1 MISGVL
7 LQVVLAGLAQG
18 AVLGLVALGFSVV
31 AGAVRILPFAHG
43 DVAVGSVFLG
53 VLAAVGTMPTA
64 ARLHLAPSLALV
76 LVSLAAG
83 VTLSGVVAALV
94 VLPNLASVS
103 DPDGPGRRPS
113 PLSWIAGGLAAG
125 LLLRAV
131 LGLVLRQQAYA
142 LPDPVRLDALAP
154 GGLLRLPGGSTVQ
167 VRTLCVLAL
176 GLMAGLAAEAV
187 LVRSRFGRS
196 LRAVADDPVGAA
208 LCGVS
213 ARRVVLGAF
222 LIAGLLAGLAGLLT
236 APGRA
241 LSVESGALLGLAA
254 AAAAVIGGVG
264 SARGALAG
272 GLAVGVVQALAGY
285 AFGAGFYDLAPL
297 ALLVAVLVVRP
308 GRARTA
314 PAGRAP
320 APGRPSTSRPAT
332 VRR

>member
-7 LQVVLAGLAQG
+7 LQVVVAGLAQG

-31 AGAVRILPFAHG
+31 AGAVRVLPFAHG
-43 DVAVGSVFLG
+43 DIAVGSVFLG
-53 VLAAVGTMPTA
+53 VLAAVGATPTT
-64 ARLHLAPSLALV
+64 ARLAVAPSLALV

-83 VTLSGVVAALV
+83 VALSGLVAAAV
-94 VLPNLASVS
+94 VLPNLA
-103 DPDGPGRRPS
+103 GPGRRPS
-113 PLSWIAGGLAAG
+113 ALSWIAGGLAAG

-131 LGLVLRQQAYA
+131 LGLFLRQQAYA
-142 LPDPVRLDALAP
+142 LPDPLRLDVLAP
-154 GGLLRLPGGSTVQ
+154 GGLLRLPGGSAVE
-167 VRTLCVLAL
+167 VRALCVLAL
-176 GLMAGLAAEAV
+176 GLVAGLLAEAV
-187 LVRSRFGRS
+187 LARSRFGRS

-222 LIAGLLAGLAGLLT
+222 LLAGALAGLAGLLA

-241 LSVESGALLGLAA
+241 LSVDSGALLGLAA
-254 AAAAVIGGVG
+254 AAAALLGGIG

-285 AFGAGFYDLAPL
+285 TFGAGFYDLAPL

-308 GRARTA
+308 PVGRTRL
-314 PAGRAP
+314 AGRAP
-320 APGRPSTSRPAT
+320 GRPPASRPAPA
-332 VRR
+332 RG